1 MKAVIQNTYSLKRHV
16 LLMIGLCLTCYF
28 AYHLVFGERSYL
40 KLKQLSYQVEDFQEQ
55 YKEVRVQ
62 RMQLENNVVR
72 LRPLSL
78 DLDLL
83 EERSRVVLGYVD
95 PGEQIILQDTKS

>member
-1 MKAVIQNTYSLKRHV
+1 M
-16 LLMIGLCLTCYF
+16 
-28 AYHLVFGERSYL
+28 